1 LVHCTKSNPATLPKP
16 FFIFFRLIFLLTSRK
31 RTFSE
36 AEKFR
41 LKQTKRLYANKTKQN
56 KTNLSGER
64 YREKNEKLWNKSAFS
79 FFLLL
84 AQKLHSMETVKTLSS
99 EFVSLILGPML

>member
-56 KTNLSGER
+56 KFER
-64 YREKNEKLWNKSAFS
+64 RKVQRKKMRS
-79 FFLLL
+79 FGINQLFHFFFFWRRNCI
-84 AQKLHSMETVKTLSS
+84 QWKR
-99 EFVSLILGPML
+99 